1 MKRPRSSITTL
12 SLFATIA
19 LSPCTLDITLAALHR
34 NGVDYDDEN
43 DSSLLSTTLHNNP
56 DGSTPM
62 KKTSL
67 IVNLST
73 STHPRASSSSSS
85 NNNNKLKHR
94 TVDTSY
100 TPQIPLIGIGVG
112 NIPHNRIPYIL
123 ASATLP
129 PSKKK
134 GELNFYG
141 EALNYRLID
150 TSHTDSALEVLVG
163 RSLSRLSSSSPSKN
177 SAPASIGDDSSSN
190 VYHVMIKIW
199 HTHLGYE
206 RTMLSVQ
213 DSLSD
218 ILPEKKDT
226 AHNNKKGLPSSST
239 TKSSNDSDGGPD
251 IRIHAI
257 LQYPRC
263 YNELFTSNSYLSS
276 PNFPIKYTSCQEE
289 EDALDENTK
298 QISGT
303 SPLLDKENAWKRS
316 YRALEELYH
325 HGTIESIGISNFGPS
340 DLEQLFDLATV
351 GPHVYQGSL
360 RTLLSQNEM
369 IEMLVKHGVH
379 YQCYDVASTIMNG
392 KEKAHGA
399 YQKLERLGAKHNG
412 GSSDESSYG
421 YSPVQVVLGW
431 LVHHRGVGVIPGTT
445 GKKSLLCCND

>member
-1 MKRPRSSITTL
+1 M
-12 SLFATIA
+12 
-19 LSPCTLDITLAALHR
+19 
-34 NGVDYDDEN
+34 
-43 DSSLLSTTLHNNP
+43 
-56 DGSTPM
+56 
-62 KKTSL
+62 
-67 IVNLST
+67 
-73 STHPRASSSSSS
+73 
-85 NNNNKLKHR
+85 
-94 TVDTSY
+94 
-100 TPQIPLIGIGVG
+100 G

-134 GELNFYG
+134 GELNFHG

-163 RSLSRLSSSSPSKN
+163 RSLSRLSSSSSPSKN
-177 SAPASIGDDSSSN
+177 SSPSSSIGDDSGSSN

-226 AHNNKKGLPSSST
+226 THNNKKGLPSSSS
-239 TKSSNDSDGGPD
+239 KLNDSEGGPD

-351 GPHVYQGSL
+351 GPHIYQGSL

-392 KEKAHGA
+392 KDKAHGA

-445 GKKSLLCCND
+445 GKS

>member
-1 MKRPRSSITTL
+1 
-12 SLFATIA
+12 
-19 LSPCTLDITLAALHR
+19 LH
-34 NGVDYDDEN
+34 
-43 DSSLLSTTLHNNP
+43 HNP
-56 DGSTPM
+56 DGSTPL

-73 STHPRASSSSSS
+73 STHPRASSSSSSTS

-163 RSLSRLSSSSPSKN
+163 RSLSRLSSSPSKN
-177 SAPASIGDDSSSN
+177 NSPASIGDDNSSNSN

-226 AHNNKKGLPSSST
+226 TNNNKKGLPSSSS
-239 TKSSNDSDGGPD
+239 TKLNDSEGGPD

-340 DLEQLFDLATV
+340 DLEELFDLATV
-351 GPHVYQGSL
+351 GPHIYQGSL

-445 GKKSLLCCND
+445 GESLLLRD